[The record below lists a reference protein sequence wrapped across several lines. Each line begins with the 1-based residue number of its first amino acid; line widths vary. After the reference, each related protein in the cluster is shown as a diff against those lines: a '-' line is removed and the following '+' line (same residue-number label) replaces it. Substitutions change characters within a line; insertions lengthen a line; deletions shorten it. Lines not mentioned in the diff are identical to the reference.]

1 MPVRIKINKIK
12 RAENM
17 VLALAVGAMIGSSIF
32 NSATSAKASKDS
44 LEIQHKLLQQQTEE
58 IARQRKIEE
67 DRQRRENMELMNS
80 VSNLTNTSYGGV
92 SAPTVSY
99 DKYGDL
105 G

>member
-1 MPVRIKINKIK
+1 M
-12 RAENM
+12 AL
-17 VLALAVGAMIGSSIF
+17 LAIAAGAFIGSQIF
-32 NSATSAKASKDS
+32 GAVSSSKAQKKSNQ
-44 LEIQHKLLQQQTEE
+44 IQQDMLKLQTEE
-58 IARQRKIEE
+58 ITRQRKIEE

-92 SAPTVSY
+92 SAPTVAY

>member
-1 MPVRIKINKIK
+1 M
-12 RAENM
+12 AL
-17 VLALAVGAMIGSSIF
+17 LAIAAGAFIGSQIF
-32 NSATSAKASKDS
+32 GSVSSSKAQKKSNQ
-44 LEIQHKLLQQQTEE
+44 IQQDMLKLQTEE
-58 IARQRKIEE
+58 ITRQRKIEE

-92 SAPTVSY
+92 SAPTVAY